1 MDMDLAFEIAALIL
15 LAFIVAELHALRLEL
30 SRLPLASERNGDKK
44 ASPTINVN
52 VGTLPIA
59 ASEHGEA
66 LPAPGP
72 AAEAQAESPIEAE
85 PIGEPEAPPAQ
96 PLEARNVM
104 ATASGLVALKC
115 PSCGAENSS
124 YRAECFN
131 CGAALR

>member
-15 LAFIVAELHALRLEL
+15 LAFIVAELHALRLEI
-30 SRLPLASERNGDKK
+30 SRIPLASERNGEKK

-52 VGTLPIA
+52 VGTLPA
-59 ASEHGEA
+59 APSE
-66 LPAPGP
+66 P
-72 AAEAQAESPIEAE
+72 AAEPPAPAPVAEAPGGPEPIEA
-85 PIGEPEAPPAQ
+85 PAAPPAP
-96 PLEARNVM
+96 PLEPRNVM
-104 ATASGLVALKC
+104 ATVSGLVAVKC

>member
-1 MDMDLAFEIAALIL
+1 MDLAFEIAALIL

-30 SRLPLASERNGDKK
+30 SRLPLDAERHGEKK

-52 VGTLPIA
+52 VGTLPVVT
-59 ASEHGEA
+59 SE
-66 LPAPGP
+66 P
-72 AAEAQAESPIEAE
+72 AAEAPASAAEAE
-85 PIGEPEAPPAQ
+85 APAGPEPAEEPEATAAPPA
-96 PLEARNVM
+96 PPIEPRNVM

>member
-30 SRLPLASERNGDKK
+30 SRLPLAAERNGEKK

-52 VGTLPIA
+52 VGTLPA
-59 ASEHGEA
+59 VTSEPAVEA
-66 LPAPGP
+66 PAP
-72 AAEAQAESPIEAE
+72 ASEAQAEAPAGPAPAE
-85 PIGEPEAPPAQ
+85 EPEPAPAPP
-96 PLEARNVM
+96 LEPRNVM